1 MSKQDKLEKVSEG
14 LYRLGEALEQVSQV
28 SNCED
33 IVEALTDRIFILAFA
48 KEELEK
54 QVYEENVRE
63 LGALKREYW
72 RAVL

>member
-1 MSKQDKLEKVSEG
+1 M
-14 LYRLGEALEQVSQV
+14 